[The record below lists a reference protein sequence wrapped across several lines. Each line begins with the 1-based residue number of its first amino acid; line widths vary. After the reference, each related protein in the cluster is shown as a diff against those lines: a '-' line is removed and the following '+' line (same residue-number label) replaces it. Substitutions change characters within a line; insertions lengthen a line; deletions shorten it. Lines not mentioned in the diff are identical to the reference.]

1 MIKHTYRAIVS
12 VIAPSSLRV
21 GVNNLCLCLNLD
33 QCNLRCIMCWQTYDR
48 EANRQRHQVTN
59 MSREN
64 LLGLLRNEALKDTT
78 ISVVGGGEPFL
89 YPHLE
94 DLLREATAGGR
105 RLMIMT
111 NGTLLHHYPIFWEI
125 AEQASITL
133 MFSMDAATPETY
145 SQIRPPG
152 NWSDLTANIERF
164 VSLRDKNPG
173 LQISTSFVVLKQ
185 NLPELLDFMRLNV
198 RWKSNY
204 VHIHPAIHGAF
215 PDEWR
220 IDRRDPQYLEIIRHS
235 FELAQGNSIYMD
247 QPEELVPEEY
257 VSSIA
262 QSSDHASQLGLVQRL
277 ASRWRLPP
285 DDLRWSC
292 SKHTTDMTVS
302 VSGDIYLCDTAFRV
316 YYPCGNVFD
325 NGFMETWLSQ
335 EWLSV
340 RLAHYLG
347 TQDRHPLCKHCLLVQ
362 DQIKLVKG
370 E

>member
-1 MIKHTYRAIVS
+1 MNKYATRAIAS
-12 VIAPSSLRV
+12 LIAPSTLRV
-21 GVNNLCLCLNLD
+21 GVKNLCLCLNLD

-64 LLGLLRNEALKDTT
+64 LLGLLRNEALKDAT

-89 YPHLE
+89 YPHME
-94 DLLREATAGGR
+94 DLLREATVGGR

-111 NGTLLHHYPIFWEI
+111 NGTLLHHYPIFWKI
-125 AEQASITL
+125 AEQANITM
-133 MFSMDAATPETY
+133 MFSMDAASAETY
-145 SQIRPPG
+145 AQIRPPG
-152 NWSDLTANIERF
+152 KWSDLTANINRF
-164 VSLRDKNPG
+164 VSLREKNPD

-185 NLPELLDFMRLNV
+185 NLPELLDFMQLNV
-198 RWKSNY
+198 IWKSNY
-204 VHIHPAIHGAF
+204 VHIHPAIQGPF

-220 IDRRDPQYLEIIRHS
+220 IDRRDPGYLEIIRRS
-235 FELAQGNSIYMD
+235 YELAQHNSIYMD

-257 VSSIA
+257 ISSIA
-262 QSSDHASQLGLVQRL
+262 QISDNAVPLGLVQRL
-277 ASRWRLPP
+277 SSRWRLPP
-285 DDLRWSC
+285 GDPRWSC

-302 VSGDIYLCDTAFRV
+302 VTGDIYLCDTAFRV

-325 NGFMETWLSQ
+325 SGFMETWLSPQ
-335 EWLSV
+335 WLSV

-347 TQDRHPLCKHCLLVQ
+347 TQDHHPLCEHCLLIQ
-362 DQIKLVKG
+362 DQIELA